1 MGENQNNK
9 MKLTMGEVNLLSYY
23 TLYSNRTRILP
34 IILLSLTSS
43 LSHRHSMSVILPS
56 KGALKDVQ
64 CCFAPCYIKMSA
76 IFSVNSEQSGYQGN
90 STSSTLI
97 PRFQKP
103 QVTQALAAKNVTFK
117 GPLVKF
123 GVKRLNY
130 TFCLAVWLS
139 VLFTSFTLPIIH
151 LTYFRSSIW
160 RRSDR
165 RAFTH
170 PYANLLAYLLLE
182 KFWKSTKCHLGNQTR
197 QILEIKSII

>member
-9 MKLTMGEVNLLSYY
+9 MKLTMGEVNLLSYIY

-90 STSSTLI
+90 STSFSTLI
-97 PRFQKP
+97 PRF
-103 QVTQALAAKNVTFK
+103 LAKTKTIYA
-117 GPLVKF
+117 PL
-123 GVKRLNY
+123 R
-130 TFCLAVWLS
+130 
-139 VLFTSFTLPIIH
+139 
-151 LTYFRSSIW
+151 
-160 RRSDR
+160 
-165 RAFTH
+165 
-170 PYANLLAYLLLE
+170 
-182 KFWKSTKCHLGNQTR
+182 
-197 QILEIKSII
+197 